1 MQEKHKLIVLR
12 EIAGRFM
19 KGQIYHEKDI
29 NAILQEVYDDYVT
42 VRRYMIEYSLLDR
55 KPDGSEY
62 WLKES

>member
-12 EIAGRFM
+12 EIADRFV

-42 VRRYMIEYSLLDR
+42 VRRYMIEYNLLDR